1 MKLAVKLLLALLAFG
16 IIIVVAAILVGRSTF
31 TESIQKMYNDT
42 AYQIAEVAEH
52 YFTEEEIANYAETA
66 LQYARGEISKEDFS
80 DIEKTERYQMIHDQI
95 NQLRKSMGAND
106 IYVCALDE
114 DAILNADPN
123 AERVQA
129 IIYLV
134 DSYVKEDE
142 SYPFGYLGDFN
153 AAFAQAVLQI
163 YESGQRMNDYFIS
176 NGAYGYN
183 TTALY
188 PVVQDGQTVAMIAV
202 EIPMSS
208 LQSTINAFMVR
219 VIVSTLIVFVIVL
232 ALIFFLVN
240 RMVTK
245 PVLDMANAAESY
257 VSSKEKKD
265 EDTEEASPISQL
277 SVQTGDELEVLCRSL
292 KEMEGDLNQHIEN
305 LKRVTAEKERIGAE
319 LNVATQIQADMLPSI
334 FPAFPQWKTFD
345 LYASMTPAKE
355 VGGDFYDFFLIDKDH
370 LGLVIADVSGKGVPA
385 ALFMVIAKTLIKNR
399 AMMGG
404 DPSEILNYVN
414 NQLCEGNEA
423 ELFVTVWMGILDL
436 NTGKGLAANAGHE
449 HPAIR
454 RANGEFEL
462 SIYKHS
468 MAVAAMEGVPFK
480 QHEFELHPGDSL
492 FVYTD
497 GVPEATNA
505 NGELYGTDRM
515 IEALNK
521 NPDASIREIL
531 ENVKKD
537 VDAFVGDAPQFD
549 DLTMLGFRFYD

>member
-1 MKLAVKLLLALLAFG
+1 MV
-16 IIIVVAAILVGRSTF
+16 
-31 TESIQKMYNDT
+31 
-42 AYQIAEVAEH
+42 
-52 YFTEEEIANYAETA
+52 
-66 LQYARGEISKEDFS
+66 
-80 DIEKTERYQMIHDQI
+80 
-95 NQLRKSMGAND
+95 
-106 IYVCALDE
+106 
-114 DAILNADPN
+114 
-123 AERVQA
+123 
-129 IIYLV
+129 
-134 DSYVKEDE
+134 
-142 SYPFGYLGDFN
+142 
-153 AAFAQAVLQI
+153 
-163 YESGQRMNDYFIS
+163 
-176 NGAYGYN
+176 
-183 TTALY
+183 
-188 PVVQDGQTVAMIAV
+188 AV

-232 ALIFFLVN
+232 AVIFFLVN

-257 VSSKEKKD
+257 VSSKEKDKD
-265 EDTEEASPISQL
+265 EVTEKASPISQL
-277 SVQTGDELEVLCRSL
+277 SVHTGDELEVLCRSL

-399 AMMGG
+399 SMMGG
-404 DPSEILNYVN
+404 EPSEILSYVN
-414 NQLCEGNEA
+414 DQLCEGNEA
-423 ELFVTVWMGILDL
+423 ELFVTVWLGILDL

-480 QHEFELHPGDSL
+480 QHEFELHPGDYL

-515 IEALNK
+515 IKALNR
-521 NPDASIREIL
+521 NPEASVREIL
-531 ENVKKD
+531 ETVKND
-537 VDAFVGDAPQFD
+537 VDEFVGDAPQFD
-549 DLTMLGFRFYD
+549 DLTMLGFRFFD